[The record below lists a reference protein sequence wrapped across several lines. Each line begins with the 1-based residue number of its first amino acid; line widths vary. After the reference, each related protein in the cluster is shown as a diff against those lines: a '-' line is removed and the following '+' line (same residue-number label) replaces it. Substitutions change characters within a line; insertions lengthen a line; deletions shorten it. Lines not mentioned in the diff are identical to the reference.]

1 MSLSILCCISLFF
14 MRVSVALKLRSLH
27 LPSLLLCRL
36 PVFSINPPFSPCIL
50 SCMHNDTSIS
60 SVNIIFHAYWPL
72 FNEDCEFDKGGCGH
86 DTDILWL
93 IPCGHQN
100 RTAAALQARPGPH
113 DDDDDVYYY
122 ICWRLKPLKRQVRT
136 SDSQGCA
143 YLKTDLRLSRELD
156 HENGFHVACITPARP
171 VSAIATNRD
180 FLNSTLVDAS
190 SLHIRCFDFLNPLR
204 PSLVAFFLA
213 LSCLDVGGPVLLPRV
228 PNQVARAAP
237 GGFGFFE

>member
-1 MSLSILCCISLFF
+1 
-14 MRVSVALKLRSLH
+14 
-27 LPSLLLCRL
+27 
-36 PVFSINPPFSPCIL
+36 
-50 SCMHNDTSIS
+50 MHNDTSIS
-60 SVNIIFHAYWPL
+60 SMNIIFHAYWPL
-72 FNEDCEFDKGGCGH
+72 FNQDFKFDTGGCGH

-100 RTAAALQARPGPH
+100 RTAAALQARPEPQ
-113 DDDDDVYYY
+113 
-122 ICWRLKPLKRQVRT
+122 KRQVRT

-190 SLHIRCFDFLNPLR
+190 SLHIRWFEFLNPLR

>member
-1 MSLSILCCISLFF
+1 
-14 MRVSVALKLRSLH
+14 
-27 LPSLLLCRL
+27 
-36 PVFSINPPFSPCIL
+36 
-50 SCMHNDTSIS
+50 MHNDTSIS